1 MNKEDLSKWTDEE
14 LFEYNYSILMRCG
27 TKDVLFKF
35 CIEQLDNIKEE
46 LTNQCIE
53 KCDLINDEILQGNL
67 FKYISDEA
75 LCYFI
80 LNHNPHIFNSEFDE
94 YNKNLRSFKNWAN
107 EEAEKNRTHYH
118 IENLPKYVFYDE

>member
-35 CIEQLDNIKEE
+35 GIEQLDNIKEE
-46 LTNQCIE
+46 LTNKCIE

-75 LCYFI
+75 ICYFI
-80 LNHNPHIFNSEFDE
+80 LNHNPHIFNSGFDE

-107 EEAEKNRTHYH
+107 EETEKNRTHYH
-118 IENLPKYVFYDE
+118 IENLPKYVFWDK